1 MIWFCRKGIM
11 SDETMSKNELPVNSY
26 TKAKEISTKLI
37 AYWLIMV
44 MQFDC
49 LHTYDLNL

>member
-1 MIWFCRKGIM
+1 MTYQLLFSQK
-11 SDETMSKNELPVNSY
+11 P
-26 TKAKEISTKLI
+26 KEISIKLI

-49 LHTYDLNL
+49 LHMCDLTYRAYMSLN

>member
-1 MIWFCRKGIM
+1 MRPRAKMTYQLI
-11 SDETMSKNELPVNSY
+11 LPQ
-26 TKAKEISTKLI
+26 KPKEISTKLI

-44 MQFDC
+44 VQFDC